1 MACGIRRARH
11 DDGIVLQAIA
21 SEAYTPYIAV
31 MGQVPAPM
39 LADFETHI
47 SNDIVFVSEI
57 GGEVCGYAVVLF
69 SESSYWLDNVAVLPG
84 RQGVGMGRA
93 LIEAV
98 EAWVAERTDRYQ
110 LYTNIMMA
118 RNIEMYL
125 YLGFVETG
133 RRVVDGYDRVY
144 FEKRL

>member
-1 MACGIRRARH
+1 MACRIRRARH
-11 DDGIVLQAIA
+11 DDCAVLQSIA

-39 LADFETHI
+39 LADFETLI

-69 SESSYWLDNVAVLPG
+69 SESSYWLDNIAVMPD
-84 RQGVGMGRA
+84 QHGVGIGRA
-93 LIEAV
+93 LIGAV
-98 EAWVAERTDRYQ
+98 EEWIVERADRYQ
-110 LYTNIMMA
+110 LYTNIMMT
-118 RNIEMYL
+118 RNIEMYR

-133 RRVVDGYDRVY
+133 RQVVDGYDRVY

>member
-1 MACGIRRARH
+1 MACSIRRARH
-11 DDGIVLQAIA
+11 DDGTVLQAIA

-47 SNDIVFVSEI
+47 SNDIVFVGEI

-69 SESSYWLDNVAVLPG
+69 SESIYWLDNVAVLPG

-110 LYTNIMMA
+110 LYTNIMMV

>member
-1 MACGIRRARH
+1 MACSIRRARH
-11 DDGIVLQAIA
+11 DDGTVLQAIA

-39 LADFETHI
+39 LADFEKYI